1 MAATLI
7 GSAVFAPLAFLS
19 GALFPVAS
27 APIATFWGHD
37 VSWLDILPARHA
49 VEALQRVLIYGD
61 GLSAIAY
68 PLSALAVLSL
78 AYLGIGVGLYQ
89 WLRIKA

>member
-7 GSAVFAPLAFLS
+7 GSAVFAPV
-19 GALFPVAS
+19 ALFRRRFS
-27 APIATFWGHD
+27 GHIHAHRHSLGRD

-78 AYLGIGVGLYQ
+78 VYLGIGVGLYQ
-89 WLRIKA
+89 WLRIKT